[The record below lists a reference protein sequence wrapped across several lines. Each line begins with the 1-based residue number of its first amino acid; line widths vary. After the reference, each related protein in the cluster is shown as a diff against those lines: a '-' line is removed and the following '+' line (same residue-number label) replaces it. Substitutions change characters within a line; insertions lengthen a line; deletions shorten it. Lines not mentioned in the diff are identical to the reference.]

1 MIAIK
6 NVKKVFN
13 PHSRNRN
20 EVLKGVSFELPDK
33 GLIAIFGKSV
43 SGKTTLLN
51 IIGGL
56 DRPDGGEIEFDGVA
70 VTGRNS
76 DYIRNSRTGFVFQN
90 YYLEK
95 GFTISEIMSNAMTL
109 AGFKDKTE
117 IARRT
122 EEVLSLVGMQRY
134 ANKKGDA
141 LSGGQKQR
149 VAIARALIK
158 GADIILADEPTG
170 NLDAE
175 NTAKVM
181 DILKEISATRL
192 VVVVTHEL
200 SLIEKYA
207 DDCIRIVDGRITQDD
222 ETREIVAGYALS
234 GKSDVDAADRSQEV
248 MVPVYENSS
257 AKKNGRL
264 FSCKNFQANFYC
276 GDFRCGYHACFSGK
290 RND

>member
-1 MIAIK
+1 
-6 NVKKVFN
+6 
-13 PHSRNRN
+13 
-20 EVLKGVSFELPDK
+20 
-33 GLIAIFGKSV
+33 
-43 SGKTTLLN
+43 
-51 IIGGL
+51 
-56 DRPDGGEIEFDGVA
+56 
-70 VTGRNS
+70 
-76 DYIRNSRTGFVFQN
+76 
-90 YYLEK
+90 
-95 GFTISEIMSNAMTL
+95 MSNAMTL

-158 GADIILADEPTG
+158 GVDIILADEPTG

-207 DDCIRIVDGRITQDD
+207 DDFIRIVDGRITQDD

-264 FSCKNFQANFYC
+264 FSCKSIFKNRKKKV
-276 GDFRCGYHACFSGK
+276 GTDFIPRQTFSSK
-290 RND
+290 FLLRRFPLWLPYLLFRQTK

>member
-1 MIAIK
+1 
-6 NVKKVFN
+6 
-13 PHSRNRN
+13 
-20 EVLKGVSFELPDK
+20 
-33 GLIAIFGKSV
+33 
-43 SGKTTLLN
+43 
-51 IIGGL
+51 
-56 DRPDGGEIEFDGVA
+56 
-70 VTGRNS
+70 
-76 DYIRNSRTGFVFQN
+76 
-90 YYLEK
+90 
-95 GFTISEIMSNAMTL
+95 MSNAMTL

-158 GADIILADEPTG
+158 GVDIILADEPTG

-200 SLIEKYA
+200 SLIENMPT
-207 DDCIRIVDGRITQDD
+207 ILS
-222 ETREIVAGYALS
+222 ALS
-234 GKSDVDAADRSQEV
+234 TAG
-248 MVPVYENSS
+248 
-257 AKKNGRL
+257 
-264 FSCKNFQANFYC
+264 
-276 GDFRCGYHACFSGK
+276 
-290 RND
+290 